1 MMSKRADKS
10 GKADRPD
17 APASYEIHDRRG
29 RHTGDQEEAPPPD
42 SNTKEIERLKHEAQH
57 ANEKYLRA
65 LAEIDNTKKR
75 LSREKEE
82 YAKYASETVVRELL
96 PIVDSL
102 DQALV
107 AVDKSAD
114 PQSVAKGVRLIHQ
127 QLLGLLNRE
136 EVKRIPTVGKPFDPH
151 QHEAVA
157 QVDPGDGTA
166 DDTVIEEIQVGYT
179 MHGKVIR
186 PAMVKIAKSPDAQ
199 PKQQSNAQPNQQSI
213 GGHHGESQ
221 RD

>member
-1 MMSKRADKS
+1 MHGRADKS

-29 RHTGDQEEAPPPD
+29 RHKGDHGEAPLPD
-42 SNTKEIERLKHEAQH
+42 ANAKEIERLKHEAQH

-82 YAKYASETVVRELL
+82 YAKYASETVVRDLL

-114 PQSVAKGVRLIHQ
+114 PQAVAKGVRLIHQ

-157 QVDPGDGTA
+157 QVDPGDGTE
-166 DDTVIEEIQVGYT
+166 DETVIEEIQVGYT

-186 PAMVKIAKSPDAQ
+186 PAMVKIAKSPEAQ
-199 PKQQSNAQPNQQSI
+199 PNQQSNAQPNQQT
-213 GGHHGESQ
+213 
-221 RD
+221 